1 VQSEIRPNNEG
12 WEITDGTSVI
22 GTLPNDQVRISLLW
36 RAVTFP
42 DEREA
47 QAYDEHEDDLDVET
61 AVSRFC
67 ADLTER
73 GINFSPPRDPFDDQ
87 AWSALLTQTYLVSA
101 FL

>member
-61 AVSRFC
+61 AVSGFC
-67 ADLTER
+67 GDLTER
-73 GINFSPPRDPFDDQ
+73 GINFSPPQDPFDDQ

>member
-1 VQSEIRPNNEG
+1 
-12 WEITDGTSVI
+12 
-22 GTLPNDQVRISLLW
+22 VR
-36 RAVTFP
+36 FP

-73 GINFSPPRDPFDDQ
+73 GINFSPPQDPFDDQ